1 MAARGRQKATG
12 VSARKAIR
20 ENPTKSSYREVRVG
34 GELRGS
40 RPGRGGGGGGDGR
53 GVGRGG
59 GGGRRR
65 VVEVD
70 DAAGVEDP
78 RASAGRGG
86 GCAGELE
93 RRYGRCGGR
102 GGRVA
107 GERGERM
114 RGGSAASAGAD
125 FVGGDCCRGGGGGGG
140 GGVGEV
146 DGLDSQDEHDG
157 WVRWA
162 FGPFPFFLAGLPL
175 LRFLFF

>member
-1 MAARGRQKATG
+1 MPARGRQKTTG
-12 VSARKAIR
+12 VSARKAIG
-20 ENPTKSSYREVRVG
+20 ENLRNSGYREVRVG
-34 GELRGS
+34 GELRGG
-40 RPGRGGGGGGDGR
+40 RHGRGGRGGCDGR

-86 GCAGELE
+86 DCAGELE
-93 RRYGRCGGR
+93 GRYRRCGGR

-114 RGGSAASAGAD
+114 GGGSAAAAGAD
-125 FVGGDCCRGGGGGGG
+125 FVGGDCCRGGGR

-175 LRFLFF
+175 LRFLFLFF